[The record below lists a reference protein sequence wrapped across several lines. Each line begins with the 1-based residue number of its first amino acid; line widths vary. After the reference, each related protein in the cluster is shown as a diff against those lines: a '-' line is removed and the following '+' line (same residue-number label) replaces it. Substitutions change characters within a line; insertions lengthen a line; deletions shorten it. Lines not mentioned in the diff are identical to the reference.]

1 MHRLH
6 VAVLY
11 GGHAVVPG
19 HDDRA
24 GCRGSLIKGAV
35 SQMKLGVHHHI
46 AGFFLVQTGRTGCH
60 RLVGRGQCGQD
71 LNICLDQ
78 PCGAL
83 GADTVTG
90 NHDRDLIAPHADMRV
105 EQLAVADVLMGRNG
119 RPGVSGGRELN
130 VGHVETG
137 ENAHDA
143 RDGLGLG

>member
-19 HDDRA
+19 HDDRTRR
-24 GCRGSLIKGAV
+24 CGSLGKGTLA
-35 SQMKLGVHHHI
+35 QMKLGMGEHI
-46 AGFFLVQTGRTGCH
+46 VRVLGVQGGGARRHG
-60 RLVGRGQCGQD
+60 LGGRGQRREGLD
-71 LNICLDQ
+71 LCVHQ
-78 PCGAL
+78 PGGARSTH
-83 GADTVTG
+83 AVAR
-90 NHDRDLIAPHADMRV
+90 NHDRNLIAPHADMRV

>member
-19 HDDRA
+19 HDDRTRR
-24 GCRGSLIKGAV
+24 CGSLIKGAV
-35 SQMKLGVHHHI
+35 SQMELGVHHHV

-60 RLVGRGQCGQD
+60 RLVGCGQCGQD
-71 LNICLDQ
+71 LNVCLDQ
-78 PCGAL
+78 PRGAL

-90 NHDRDLIAPHADMRV
+90 NHDCDLIAPYADMRV

-119 RPGVSGGRELN
+119 RPRVSGGRELN

-137 ENAHDA
+137 ENAHNA
-143 RDGLGLG
+143 GDGLGLG